1 MSQLAQRVV
10 TAIPLVIGLLLLL
23 FVAPSWA
30 AVLVTAAVMI
40 IGAWEWS
47 AFLGWRRPLLR
58 SGYAAG
64 LALVLALC
72 GWLVP
77 GVVGL
82 KIVLWISLL
91 WWAIAFLW
99 ILRYPTPVPAP
110 VAAVSGILVLV
121 PAWLAMVA
129 ILRVPG
135 QGAVLAL
142 LALCVVFAADI
153 GAYFAGH
160 RFGRVK
166 LAPQVSPG
174 KTWEGLIGGVLL
186 AALTS
191 GTGGLLLGL
200 PPGVMVPV
208 GLGVAA
214 LSVVGDLTES
224 MFKRSVG
231 AKDSGHLI
239 PGHGGVLD
247 RIDGITAAM
256 PLFALA
262 LSWLGYS
269 TG

>member
-1 MSQLAQRVV
+1 MSQLAQRVL

-23 FVAPSWA
+23 FVAPLWA
-30 AVLVTAAVMI
+30 AVWTTAAVMI

-47 AFLGWRRPLLR
+47 AFLGLR
-58 SGYAAG
+58 SPSARVVCGAG
-64 LALVLALC
+64 MALLLAVA

-77 GVVGL
+77 AVVGL
-82 KIVLWISLL
+82 HLLLWAALL

-99 ILRYPTPVPAP
+99 ILRYPTAIPPV
-110 VAAVSGILVLV
+110 VAAVAGVLVLV
-121 PAWLAMVA
+121 PSWLAMVA
-129 ILRVPG
+129 ILRVPS
-135 QGAVLAL
+135 QGPALAL
-142 LALCVVFAADI
+142 LALSIVFAADI
-153 GAYFAGH
+153 GAYFVGR

-174 KTWEGLIGGVLL
+174 KTWEGLFGGVVL
-186 AALTS
+186 AAAVA
-191 GTGGLLLGL
+191 GGGGLLLGL
-200 PPGVMVPV
+200 SPGVMVPV

-231 AKDSGHLI
+231 AKDSGQLI

-247 RIDGITAAM
+247 RIDSITAAM

-262 LSWLGYS
+262 LSWLGLS

>member
-1 MSQLAQRVV
+1 
-10 TAIPLVIGLLLLL
+10 
-23 FVAPSWA
+23 
-30 AVLVTAAVMI
+30 
-40 IGAWEWS
+40 
-47 AFLGWRRPLLR
+47 
-58 SGYAAG
+58 
-64 LALVLALC
+64 LALALALC
-72 GWLVP
+72 AWLVP
-77 GVVGL
+77 SVVGL

-99 ILRYPTPVPAP
+99 ILRYPTAVPPAI
-110 VAAVSGILVLV
+110 AAISGILVLI

-129 ILRVPG
+129 ILCVPG
-135 QGAVLAL
+135 QGAAFAL
-142 LALCVVFAADI
+142 LGLCIVFAADI

-191 GTGGLLLGL
+191 GAGGLLVGL

-208 GLGVAA
+208 GLGVSA

-256 PLFALA
+256 PFFALA
-262 LSWLGYS
+262 LSWLGLV

>member
-10 TAIPLVIGLLLLL
+10 TAIPLLIGLLLLL
-23 FVAPSWA
+23 FVAPLWA
-30 AVLVTAAVMI
+30 AIWVTAAVMV

-47 AFLGWRRPLLR
+47 AFLGWRLLLPR
-58 SGYAAG
+58 SVYAGG
-64 LALVLALC
+64 LALALALC

-77 GVVGL
+77 AVVGL
-82 KIVLWISLL
+82 KIVLWMSLL

-99 ILRYPTPVPAP
+99 ILRYPTAVPPAI
-110 VAAVSGILVLV
+110 AAVSGFLVLI
-121 PAWLAMVA
+121 PCWLAMVA

-135 QGAVLAL
+135 QGGALAL

-191 GTGGLLLGL
+191 ATGGLPLGL

-208 GLGVAA
+208 GLGIAA

-239 PGHGGVLD
+239 PGHGGILD
-247 RIDGITAAM
+247 RIDGITAGI

-269 TG
+269 MG

>member
-1 MSQLAQRVV
+1 MSQLAQRIL
-10 TAIPLVIGLLLLL
+10 TAIPLLAGLLLLL
-23 FVAPSWA
+23 FVAPLWV
-30 AVLVTAAVMI
+30 AVWVTAAVMVL
-40 IGAWEWS
+40 GAWEWA
-47 AFLGWRRPLLR
+47 AFLGLR
-58 SGYAAG
+58 SLPARAVCGAG
-64 LALVLALC
+64 MAMLLAGA

-77 GVVGL
+77 GVVSL
-82 KIVLWISLL
+82 HVLLWAALL

-99 ILRYPTPVPAP
+99 ILRYPTAIPPVLAGI
-110 VAAVSGILVLV
+110 SGVLVLV
-121 PAWLAMVA
+121 PSWLALVA
-129 ILRVPG
+129 ILRVPSRG
-135 QGAVLAL
+135 PALAL
-142 LALCVVFAADI
+142 LSFSIIFAADI
-153 GAYFAGH
+153 GAYFAGR

-186 AALTS
+186 AAVVAA
-191 GTGGLLLGL
+191 GGGLLLGL
-200 PPGVMVPV
+200 SPGVMVPV

-231 AKDSGHLI
+231 AKDSGQLI

-247 RIDGITAAM
+247 RIDSITAAM

-262 LSWLGYS
+262 LSWLGLS